1 MSDASPPSSSDD
13 EPSPDATPEAG
24 PPSAAAPAPG
34 PAAPEA
40 DASAAHTAR
49 SRFGGWP
56 GWAPRP
62 PRPPARRRS
71 GWRRLLPTWR
81 LVLVAG
87 AVALVALLGSLVAGY
102 LLVDIPEPKSAA
114 AAQSN
119 VYLYA
124 DGSQLARVGEIDREN
139 VALDDV
145 PEHVRHATLAAEDRD
160 FYHAPPVDVGAMA
173 RAGWNM
179 MRGGGR
185 QSGSTITQQYVK
197 NYYLDQRQTVTR
209 KVKELFIAVKLDREV
224 SKDEILE
231 GYLNTSYFGR
241 NAYGIQAAAHAY
253 YGKPAKEL
261 NVAEGAY
268 LAALLNSPNAYDVRA
283 NPGARERAEAR
294 WEYVLDGMVSEG
306 WLEEDERERTRF
318 PEPRDQNPSAG
329 LDGER
334 GYLVEAVKQH
344 LEERGVVD
352 EHQLAAGGYRIT
364 TTIEP
369 ARQRALTDAVDAQL
383 ETALSEERE
392 QDSWVRAG
400 ASSVDTETGH
410 VVAMYGGRDYVE
422 QYVNNATRR
431 DYQAASTFKPFVY
444 AAALENDS
452 TNQKGEL
459 IGPSTKYDGRSG
471 REVVSRDGSG
481 TGWAPENEGNR
492 DYDTV
497 PVSEGMDKSINA
509 VFAQMGVDVGPELV
523 RDTAVALGLPEATPG
538 LTEADASISLGTAT
552 PSTLDMAGAYATLA
566 RHGEHREVLLVSEI
580 TKDGETVDLPEPER
594 GEAISREAADGT
606 TAMLEAVVRGGTGT
620 AAASSGRPS
629 AGKTGTAENDR
640 AAWFA
645 GYTPELAT
653 VVAIF
658 GQDPETGAQRELYG
672 AAGQERISGGG
683 FPARI
688 WGQYTQAAL
697 EGQPVTDFELHQ
709 PERREHDDSDMGS
722 DEDDPDSSSDPDSED
737 DPDADPDPDS
747 GSEESEGPEGSTGP
761 EPDRPSTPGGTE
773 PGDSGSPSAPD
784 SPGSPEDG
792 GSGTPD
798 DNPPAV
804 EDNAPAAPG
813 GAAEPDQGAVREE
826 PPGEATATDAD
837 RAAAS
842 GG

>member
-1 MSDASPPSSSDD
+1 M
-13 EPSPDATPEAG
+13 T
-24 PPSAAAPAPG
+24 
-34 PAAPEA
+34 
-40 DASAAHTAR
+40 
-49 SRFGGWP
+49 
-56 GWAPRP
+56 
-62 PRPPARRRS
+62 
-71 GWRRLLPTWR
+71 
-81 LVLVAG
+81 LVAT

-139 VALDDV
+139 VPLDEV
-145 PEHVRHATLAAEDRD
+145 PPHVRHAVLAAEDRD
-160 FYHAPPVDVGAMA
+160 FYHAPPVDVSAMM

-179 MRGGGR
+179 LRGGGR

-261 NVAEGAY
+261 TEAEGAY

-283 NPGARERAEAR
+283 NPQNQDRAVAR

-306 WLEEDERERTRF
+306 WLDAARRAQLRF
-318 PEPRDQNPSAG
+318 PEPNEENVSAG
-329 LDGER
+329 LGGER

-344 LEERGVVD
+344 LAERGIAD
-352 EHQLAAGGYRIT
+352 ERELAEGGYRIT

-369 ARQRALTDAVDAQL
+369 ARQRALTDAVNAQL
-383 ETALSEERE
+383 ETALTEERE
-392 QDSWVRAG
+392 QDTWVRAG
-400 ASSVDTETGH
+400 ATSVDTETGH
-410 VVAMYGGRDYVE
+410 VVAMYGGRDYID

-452 TNQKGEL
+452 RTHDGEL
-459 IGPSTKYDGRSG
+459 IGPSTEYDGKSG
-471 REVVSRDGSG
+471 REVVGRDGRG
-481 TGWAPENEGNR
+481 TGWSPENESNR
-492 DYDTV
+492 SYGTV
-497 PVSEGMDKSINA
+497 KVSEGMDKSINA

-523 RDTAVALGLPEATPG
+523 RDTAVALGLPETTPG

-552 PSTLDMAGAYATLA
+552 PSTLDLAGAYATLA
-566 RHGEHREVLLVSEI
+566 RHGEHRTVLLVSEV
-580 TKDGETVDLPEPER
+580 TKDGEPIELPEPER
-594 GEAISREAADGT
+594 RQAISREAADGT

-620 AAASSGRPS
+620 AAASAGRPA
-629 AGKTGTAENDR
+629 AGKTGTAEADR

-645 GYTPELAT
+645 GFTPELST

-658 GQDPETGAQRELYG
+658 GQDPETGVQRELYG

-688 WGQYTQAAL
+688 WGQYTQEAL
-697 EGQPVTDFELHQ
+697 EGQPVTDFDLRE
-709 PERREHDDSDMGS
+709 PERREHDDGDLEGEDESEESEEGS
-722 DEDDPDSSSDPDSED
+722 EEGEDG
-737 DPDADPDPDS
+737 ADPE
-747 GSEESEGPEGSTGP
+747 SEESEGPTDTGSPEESGEPDGPSAPGGST
-761 EPDRPSTPGGTE
+761 EPGGTGE
-773 PGDSGSPSAPD
+773 PADPGTPQSP
-784 SPGSPEDG
+784 DG
-792 GSGTPD
+792 GAGGATTPD
-798 DNPPAV
+798 DNPPSPGGEAPAEQPGRAAPAPGPEPAAV
-804 EDNAPAAPG
+804 PEEENAAAAPAAEAEQAATPG
-813 GAAEPDQGAVREE
+813 GG
-826 PPGEATATDAD
+826 
-837 RAAAS
+837 
-842 GG
+842 